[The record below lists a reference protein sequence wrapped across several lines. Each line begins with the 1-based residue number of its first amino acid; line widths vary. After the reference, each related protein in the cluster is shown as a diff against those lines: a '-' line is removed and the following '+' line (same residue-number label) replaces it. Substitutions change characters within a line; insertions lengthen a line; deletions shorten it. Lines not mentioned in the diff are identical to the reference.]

1 MTDPFQRLAERFP
14 EHREAIDEL
23 NEPGSNF
30 NVLCHDY
37 DKVADALSRAEAS
50 GEANSAVEAER
61 LRKQRNALE
70 QQLLAMMQQ
79 TQRV

>member
-1 MTDPFQRLAERFP
+1 MADPIKRVAERFP
-14 EHREAIDEL
+14 TLRKAIASL

-30 NVLCHDY
+30 NALCREYGDVE
-37 DKVADALSRAEAS
+37 DGLGRLEASAEADAEQQAD
-50 GEANSAVEAER
+50 R
-61 LRKQRNALE
+61 LRKRRAALE